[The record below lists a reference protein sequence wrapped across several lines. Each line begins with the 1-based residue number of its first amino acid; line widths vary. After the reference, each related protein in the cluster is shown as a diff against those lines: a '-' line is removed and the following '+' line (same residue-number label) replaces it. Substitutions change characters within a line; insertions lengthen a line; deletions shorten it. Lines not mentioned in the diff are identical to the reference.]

1 MTTGNRED
9 MLLDDIL
16 LDEKVSL
23 LRDQL
28 LNTCLQDF
36 TRQRRLRSSL
46 YAAMAVAALLL
57 VFVALYPW
65 STRELPGSATRP
77 AYRVSTSPL
86 SQTERV
92 RTSPAVLSGRVV
104 RTQSLSATVYARETA
119 KFARISNAE
128 MLGLFPDIPCGIVR
142 KSDSGGIFVFFRAED
157 RERFL
162 APRVAQR

>member
-1 MTTGNRED
+1 MMTGNREAI
-9 MLLDDIL
+9 MLDEIL

-28 LNTCLQDF
+28 LDTCLQEV
-36 TRQRRLRSSL
+36 TRRRRVQSGH
-46 YAAMAVAALLL
+46 YAALAVAALVLIL
-57 VFVALYPW
+57 VALYPR
-65 STRELPGSATRP
+65 STREFSESTAGPS
-77 AYRVSTSPL
+77 YRVSTSAL

-92 RTSPAVLSGRVV
+92 RTSSAVLSGLVV
-104 RTQSLSATVYARETA
+104 RTQSLSPTVYARETA

-142 KSDSGGIFVFFRAED
+142 KPDSGGAFVFFRAED

>member
-23 LRDQL
+23 VRDQL
-28 LNTCLQDF
+28 LDACLQDF
-36 TRQRRLRSSL
+36 TRRRRLQSSL

-57 VFVALYPW
+57 VFVALHPW
-65 STRELPGSATRP
+65 STREFLGSATRP
-77 AYRVSTSPL
+77 SYRVSTGAL

-92 RTSPAVLSGRVV
+92 RTSPAVLSGLVV
-104 RTQSLSATVYARETA
+104 RTQSLSPAVYARETA
-119 KFARISNAE
+119 RLARISNAE

-142 KSDSGGIFVFFRAED
+142 KPDSGGAFVFFRAED

-162 APRVAQR
+162 APRLALR